1 MHRRA
6 APRARLLGRAL
17 LAVAAAFAP
26 ALLGGLSAEA
36 STPLLWPTSAGPCL
50 TSTFGEFREA
60 HFHSGVDVST
70 SGKIG
75 FPVYAV
81 GDGEIARV
89 RQSCRGYGKAIY
101 LRLDDG
107 NTAVYAHLSEFAGAL
122 AESVRAIQRR
132 AGDAHFD
139 HSFASGIR
147 VKRGETIGKSG
158 QSGAGPP
165 HLHFEVRDA
174 QERALDPLAHGLRA
188 PDSVPPRIVRIALT
202 PLTPSSSVDGD
213 SRSVIVRAVPRKDG
227 SFVAERAVPVSGRIG
242 ISVEAKDGIDACDR
256 GMAPKEWELARDS
269 ATLFAVACDRF
280 TFDEWG
286 QSDLQFD
293 SRWSYSG
300 NGDFVNLWRR
310 PGNAFPS
317 SAGDWPAHDGVEAPG
332 ADAEPVS
339 YTITAIDAAGNRA
352 QAMLTL
358 SPAETKPGD
367 TSREPKGSEEKG
379 DAPAHHSAN
388 GAASAKSADPAV
400 ETRGGWVEAR
410 FPELPPG
417 TRVEIAGTVPDGL
430 TISPLEDGGARLS
443 FVPEGRSPTTV
454 RVALRTAA
462 GSDLTDV
469 VFPGLTARANQSG
482 SAVSADSAA
491 IIHFPERVLR
501 EDTIAMLRPHAAM
514 AYADELRLIG
524 TLYEIDTGSVPLA
537 GEYEITMRQ
546 PADFAGDRDHV
557 GVFVHGGEGFR
568 YIGGANARGA
578 FVGSTQRPRPFGLF
592 EDRRPPAI
600 ARPRFTRKSGRWRVE
615 LTVRDRGAGIDC
627 DDLTVSLDGVRLL
640 TEYDGETGEVVALL
654 DGPPASGQRAV
665 RVTARDRLGNRSER
679 TDTLKALAK

>member
-6 APRARLLGRAL
+6 TPRARLLRRAP

-26 ALLGGLSAEA
+26 ALLGDLSAEA
-36 STPLLWPTSAGPCL
+36 STPLLWPTSAGTCL

-81 GDGEIARV
+81 AGGEIARV

-107 NTAVYAHLSEFAGAL
+107 NTAVYAHLSEFGGAL

-139 HSFASGIR
+139 HTFPSGIR
-147 VKRGETIGKSG
+147 VKRGETIGKTG

-188 PDSVPPRIVRIALT
+188 PDSDPPRIVRIALT
-202 PLTPSSSVDGD
+202 PLTPNSSVDGD

-256 GMAPKEWELARDS
+256 GMAPKRWELARDG
-269 ATLFAVACDRF
+269 ATLFAVDCDRF

-300 NGDFVNLWRR
+300 GGDFVNLWRR

-317 SAGDWPAHDGVEAPG
+317 SAGDWPAYDGVEAPG
-332 ADAEPVS
+332 AKDEPVT
-339 YTITAIDAAGNRA
+339 YAIAAIDASGNRA
-352 QAMLTL
+352 YAALTL
-358 SPAETKPGD
+358 SPAETKPGEA
-367 TSREPKGSEEKG
+367 SREANGGAGNGTAPNG
-379 DAPAHHSAN
+379 DAAN
-388 GAASAKSADPAV
+388 SGAPIV

-410 FPELPPG
+410 FPALPPG
-417 TRVEIAGTVPDGL
+417 TRVELAGAAPEGL
-430 TISPLEDGGARLS
+430 TIFPIEDGGTRLA
-443 FVPEGRSPTTV
+443 FVPEGRTPTTV
-454 RVALRTAA
+454 RVAFPSAA
-462 GSDLTDV
+462 GSDLIDV

-482 SAVSADSAA
+482 SAASADSAA
-491 IIHFPERVLR
+491 IVHFPERVLR
-501 EDTIAMLRPHAAM
+501 EDTIVVIRPHASM
-514 AYADELRLIG
+514 PYADELRLIG

-537 GEYEITMRQ
+537 GEYDITMRQ
-546 PADFAGDRDHV
+546 PADFAEDPDHV
-557 GVFVHGGEGFR
+557 GVFVHSGEGFR

-627 DDLTVSLDGVRLL
+627 DDLSVSLDGVRLL

-654 DGPPASGQRAV
+654 DEPPAPGERAV